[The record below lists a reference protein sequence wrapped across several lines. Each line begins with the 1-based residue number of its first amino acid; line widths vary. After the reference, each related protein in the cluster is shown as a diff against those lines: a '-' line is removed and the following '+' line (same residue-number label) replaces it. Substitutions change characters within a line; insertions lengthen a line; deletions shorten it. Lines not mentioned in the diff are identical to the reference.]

1 MRRAWGI
8 CYSLAFYP
16 LLAVYTV
23 SAVVGMTLW
32 MLIGAPFHSHR
43 GNMRRFRRAIIW
55 YGAGVV
61 RIVARPVLKTV
72 YESPPRD
79 VRIPKFFVANHVSS
93 LDAFLL
99 ALVPEEGVEVVKAWP
114 FRLPILGVFARL
126 AGFLNVERMAPEEFR
141 AAVED
146 LLGEGYSIV
155 VFPEGTRSGSRQVGP
170 FHGTMFRLALELRVP
185 LVPVCIVG
193 NERTPAKGSWILE
206 PATVRMRCL
215 PEMAWNEFSHMTPY
229 QLKNHVRRL
238 IQDEVDRMGATA

>member
-1 MRRAWGI
+1 MRRIWGI
-8 CYSLAFYP
+8 GYSLVFYP
-16 LLAVYTV
+16 LFAVYTV
-23 SAVVGMTLW
+23 AAVVVMTTW
-32 MLIGAPFHSHR
+32 MVLGAPFHAHR
-43 GNMRRFRRAIIW
+43 DNMLRFRRAIAW

-61 RIVARPVLKTV
+61 RIVARPVLRTI

-79 VRIPKFFVANHVSS
+79 ARVPKFIVANHVSA

-114 FRLPILGVFARL
+114 FRLPLMGMFARW
-126 AGFLNVERMAPEEFR
+126 AGFLNVERMPPEKFR
-141 AAVED
+141 ASVER
-146 LLGEGYSIV
+146 LLAEGNSIV
-155 VFPEGTRSGSRQVGP
+155 VFPEGTRSGSRQLGP
-170 FHGTMFRLALELRVP
+170 FHGTIFRLALDLRVP

-215 PEMAWNEFSHMTPY
+215 PELPWDEFRAMTPY

-238 IQDEVDRMGATA
+238 IQDEVDRMGAIA

>member
-8 CYSLAFYP
+8 CYSVAFYP
-16 LLAVYTV
+16 LLAVYTLA
-23 SAVVGMTLW
+23 AVAGMTLW
-32 MLIGAPFHSHR
+32 MVAGAPFHSHR

-61 RIVARPVLKTV
+61 RIVARPVLRTV

-79 VRIPKFFVANHVSS
+79 ERTTKFFVANHVSA

-114 FRLPILGVFARL
+114 FRLPVIGVFARW
-126 AGFLNVERMAPEEFR
+126 AGFLNIEQMSPEEFR
-141 AAVED
+141 AAVER
-146 LLGEGYSIV
+146 LLAEGNSIV

-215 PEMAWNEFSHMTPY
+215 PEMPWADYGAMTPY
-229 QLKNHVRRL
+229 QLKTHVRRL